1 MRLLALESSSLVAS
15 VAVVEDDLL
24 LAEYSIQHPM
34 THSQKLM
41 PMLEVTLHH
50 LGLSIPDFDAIAVTI
65 GPGSFTGLRI
75 GVSAAKGLAQPHNIP
90 VIPVSSLKATAYNA
104 YDSRHILAVM
114 MDARRNEY
122 YAGAWRFEASG
133 LMPRVEEA
141 AWPVDG
147 FAERLLECVEKEG
160 VDVMLL
166 GDGALKAYP
175 RLQAI
180 LGDRVTVAPQEIRC
194 QKAASVALCAR
205 IENIPAVRYDAVKLN
220 YLRRPE
226 AEVTREQRLKG

>member
-1 MRLLALESSSLVAS
+1 MRMLAIETSSLVAS

-24 LAEYSIQHPM
+24 LADFVLQHPM

-41 PMLEVTLHH
+41 PMLENALTY
-50 LGLSIPDFDAIAVTI
+50 LGLTIPDFDAIAVTI

-75 GVSAAKGLAQPHNIP
+75 GVSAAKGLAQPFGIG

-104 YDSRHILAVM
+104 YDSQRIVAVM

-122 YAGAWRFEASG
+122 YAGAWEFGKDG
-133 LMPRVEEA
+133 LMPLVEEA
-141 AWPVDG
+141 AWPVDE
-147 FAERLLECVEKEG
+147 FAARLMEAAETAGKDVLLMGEGAVKAFERVHA
-160 VDVMLL
+160 V
-166 GDGALKAYP
+166 
-175 RLQAI
+175 
-180 LGDRVTVAPQEIRC
+180 LGDRVALAPQEMRC
-194 QKAASVALCAR
+194 QRAAAVAMCAR
-205 IENIPAVRYDAVKLN
+205 LEGIATVAYDKVPMN